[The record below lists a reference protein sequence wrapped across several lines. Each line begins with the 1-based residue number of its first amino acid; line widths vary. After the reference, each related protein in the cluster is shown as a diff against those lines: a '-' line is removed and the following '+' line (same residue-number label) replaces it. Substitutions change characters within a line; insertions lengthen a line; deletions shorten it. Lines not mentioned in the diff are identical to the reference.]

1 MPGPGSFGVSEQ
13 LRLKN
18 VRMLQF
24 AQEGVIK
31 VTSAKSRVVRIERRG
46 FFEDPKRVEVK
57 TLNLSVKSLAGGGY
71 HFDLPNGTFC
81 REPEADTIFQEFVNG
96 GWTNLRL

>member
-1 MPGPGSFGVSEQ
+1 MAS
-13 LRLKN
+13 
-18 VRMLQF
+18 
-24 AQEGVIK
+24 IK
-31 VTSAKSRVVRIERRG
+31 VTSAKPRVVRIERRG
-46 FFEDPKRVEVK
+46 FFEDPTRAEVK
-57 TLNLSVKSLAGGGY
+57 TLKFLYVKKLAGGGY